1 MASDSEFEAPL
12 LRLRARLEEL
22 KGFPESPA
30 KQREIEKL
38 THKREKVSS
47 EIYGTLSPWQKTLVA
62 RHPHRPFTMDY
73 VRILV
78 RDFVELHGD
87 RSFADDPA
95 IVAGFG
101 VFAGQPVAVVGHQ
114 KGRDTKEKIR
124 RTFGM
129 PRPEGSRKAERIMK
143 LAEKFSR
150 PVISFVD
157 TPGAYPGLES
167 EERGVAEAIAA
178 NLVVMARLRTPFVAV
193 VIGEGGS
200 GGALGIG
207 VADVVLMLEHAV
219 YSVISPEGCAAILW
233 KDQAKAREA
242 AESMRVTAADCKAL
256 GVVDEVIPEPPGGAH
271 ADPVAMIEAVGR
283 RLAEHL
289 STLRA
294 MPTEELLDRRYRK
307 FRAMGAWEEASAA
320 R

>member
-12 LRLRARLEEL
+12 QRLRARLEEL

-30 KQREIEKL
+30 KQRDEQKL
-38 THKREKVSS
+38 RQKLDKLAA
-47 EIYGTLSPWQKTLVA
+47 EIYGNLSPWQKTLVA
-62 RHPHRPFTMDY
+62 RHPLRPFTLDY
-73 VRILV
+73 VRVLI
-78 RDFVELHGD
+78 RDFVELQGD
-87 RSFADDPA
+87 RAFADDPA

-101 VFAGQPVAVVGHQ
+101 FFGDRPVAVIGQQ

-124 RTFGM
+124 RNFGM
-129 PRPEGSRKAERIMK
+129 PRPEGYRKAERIMK
-143 LAEKFSR
+143 LAEKFRR
-150 PVISFVD
+150 PVLSFVD
-157 TPGAYPGLES
+157 TQGAYPGLGS

-178 NLVVMARLRTPFVAV
+178 NLMLMSRLETVLVAV

-207 VADVVLMLEHAV
+207 VADAVLMLEHAV

-242 AESMRVTAADCKAL
+242 AEAMRVTSADCKAL

-271 ADPVAMIEAVGR
+271 SDPLTTIERVGR
-283 RLAEHL
+283 RLDDHL
-289 STLRA
+289 SR
-294 MPTEELLDRRYRK
+294 LLLVPHDQLLEARYRK
-307 FRAMGAWEEASAA
+307 FRSLGAWEEAAA
-320 R
+320 PR